1 MKNIILITIMSVFG
15 ATAAMAHD
23 TFEGKNG
30 GEREVVAVYTQ
41 KTYDRTFRV
50 VEVETTKPNGA
61 VKTKKFYYYVEE
73 GKWWNAKGHAFKAW
87 LSDHI

>member
-41 KTYDRTFRV
+41 KTYVRHSGLRSRND
-50 VEVETTKPNGA
+50 
-61 VKTKKFYYYVEE
+61 
-73 GKWWNAKGHAFKAW
+73 
-87 LSDHI
+87 